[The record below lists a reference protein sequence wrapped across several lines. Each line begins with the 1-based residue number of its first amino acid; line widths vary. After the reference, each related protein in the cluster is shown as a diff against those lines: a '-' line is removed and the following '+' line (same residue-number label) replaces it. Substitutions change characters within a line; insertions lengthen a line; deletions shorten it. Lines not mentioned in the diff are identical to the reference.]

1 MKPRFLPGLLALVLL
16 SMASLVSAQTADEAR
31 LLRFPD
37 INGDLIVFVYAG
49 DIWSV
54 PASGGEARRLT
65 SDLGLE
71 LFPKISPDGRWIAFS
86 AEYSGTRQV
95 YVMPSTGGVPRQ
107 LTYYNDIGVLPPRG
121 GFDHQVLD
129 WTPDS
134 RKVLIKANR
143 TPYGDRAGKYFLA
156 DINGGLET
164 PLQIPEGSAATFS
177 PDGKA
182 IAYTPIMR
190 EFRTW
195 KRHRGGRA
203 QDVWIYDL
211 EKDQARQITDFPGTD
226 QHPIWHK
233 DRVYFVSDRDLTLNV
248 YAYDLKTG
256 TVKKV
261 TSFSDYDVL
270 WPSGKAGVIA
280 FEKGGYLWTL
290 DLAAEQVKRIPVRI
304 HFDNP
309 NVLPR
314 FQSVKENIANFDLS
328 PAGKRAAFEARGEI
342 FTVPEKEG
350 LTYNLTRSQGPREIF
365 PRYSPDGKYIAYYS
379 DTTGE
384 YEIYL
389 LEAGAGANPK
399 VIQLTSGSASW
410 RFAPVWSPDSTKL
423 LYSDK
428 NQNFLFLDIKTKTV
442 TPVDKPRVSDIT
454 DYAWSPDSKW
464 ITYTKE
470 ADNAQGSIW
479 VYSVEQGKAQALTD
493 GRFNDFSPVFS
504 RDGKYL
510 FFLSNRSFNLDF
522 SGFEFA
528 YVYNKATRIYA
539 LALTP
544 SAPVLFPEKNDA
556 EEVKAEQPAAP
567 APGQAPPAESKA
579 PAAAEAKKPAPVQI
593 DFAGLDSRIMVFPPE
608 ADNYQA
614 LAAIEG
620 GLVYFKNGELH
631 KFTLEDKKDNVVIK
645 GISNGVLSADG
656 KKLLYQAQDAYGII
670 DLSPNQKPG
679 DGALNLNDLTV
690 KIEPQKEWEQI
701 YQDGWRIYRDWF
713 YVSNMHG
720 VDWRRM
726 KDKYEALVP
735 YVSHR
740 ADLDYIF
747 GELVGELNVGHA
759 YVDWGTFTRPKR
771 VEGGLLGAE
780 FKADEK
786 GGRYIISKIYR
797 GENWDEASRSPLTEQ
812 GVEVREGDYLLRLNG
827 QEVTTR
833 NNPYRLLENTAGKKI
848 SITVGARPAAE
859 GAREYWVRPIKSEQR
874 LFYLD
879 WVASRRAMT
888 DKLSGGRVGYIHVP
902 DTSIAG
908 NRELFKG
915 FYAYGH
921 KDALIIDER
930 YNGGGFIPNLM
941 VDLLGRRLLNFIAGR
956 NPGMTATPT
965 FVHQGPMVML
975 INHSSG
981 SGGDAFP
988 YYFKKLKLGPTIG
1001 TRTWGG
1007 LVGLSG
1013 NPGFLD
1019 GSAISV
1025 PTFGFV
1031 GTDGDWAV
1039 EGMGVSPDIEVI
1051 DRPDLVAKGGDPAL
1065 EKGVQVL
1072 LEELRNNPPKKATKP
1087 GAPDRSK
1094 LHEKIK

>member
-1 MKPRFLPGLLALVLL
+1 MKPKSLFVLLALALIGL
-16 SMASLVSAQTADEAR
+16 AASVSAQPADDAR

-37 INGDLIVFVYAG
+37 INGELVVFVYAG
-49 DIWSV
+49 DLWSV

-65 SDLGLE
+65 SDIGLE

-95 YVMPSTGGVPRQ
+95 YVMPSNGGVPKQ
-107 LTYYNDIGVLPPRG
+107 LTFYNDVGVLPPRG

-129 WTPDS
+129 WTPDG
-134 RKVLIKANR
+134 RKILIKANR
-143 TPYGDRAGKYFLA
+143 TPYSDRSGKYFLIDA
-156 DINGGLET
+156 EGGLET
-164 PLQIPEGSAATFS
+164 SLQIPEGSAATFS
-177 PDGKA
+177 PDGKSL
-182 IAYTPIMR
+182 AYTPFMR

-195 KRHRGGRA
+195 KRYRGGRA
-203 QDVWIYDL
+203 QDVWTYDL
-211 EKDQARQITDFPGTD
+211 EKDVARQLTDFPGTD
-226 QHPIWHK
+226 QHPIWYQDK
-233 DRVYFVSDRDLTLNV
+233 VYFVSDRDLILNI
-248 YAYDLKTG
+248 YSYDLKTSA
-256 TVKKV
+256 VKKV

-290 DLAAEQVKRIPVRI
+290 DLATEQVKKVPVRI

-314 FQSVKENIANFDLS
+314 FLNVKDNIASYDLS
-328 PAGKRAAFEARGEI
+328 PTGKRAAFEARGEI

-365 PRYSPDGKYIAYYS
+365 PRYSPDGKTIAYYS
-379 DTTGE
+379 DATGE

-389 LEAGAGANPK
+389 LEAGSSGNPK
-399 VIQLTSGSASW
+399 VIQLTSGSACW
-410 RFAPVWSPDSTKL
+410 RFAPAWSPDGTKL

-428 NQNFLFLDIKTKTV
+428 NQNFQFLDVKTRAV
-442 TPVDKPRVSDIT
+442 TDVDKPRNSDIT

-470 ADNAQGSIW
+470 AENGQGALW
-479 VYSVEQGKAQALTD
+479 VYSVEQGKTCQLTD

-528 YVYNKATRIYA
+528 YLYNKATRIYA
-539 LALTP
+539 LALTKT
-544 SAPVLFPEKNDA
+544 APLLFPEKNDA
-556 EEVKAEQPAAP
+556 EPGAKEEPAGPKGKDQPAKD
-567 APGQAPPAESKA
+567 KA
-579 PAAAEAKKPAPVQI
+579 PVAKGPEPVRI
-593 DFAGLDSRIMVFPPE
+593 DFDGLADRIMVFPPE
-608 ADNYQA
+608 ADNYQG
-614 LAAIEG
+614 LAAVDG
-620 GLVYFKNGELH
+620 AVLYAKAGELH
-631 KFTLEDKKDNVVIK
+631 KYALEDRKDILVIK
-645 GISNGVLSADG
+645 GIQNGVLSGDG
-656 KKLLYQAQDAYGII
+656 KKLLYQAQDTYGII

-679 DGALNLNDLTV
+679 DGALNLAGLEV
-690 KIEPQKEWEQI
+690 KVEPLKEWAQI
-701 YQDGWRIYRDWF
+701 YQDGWRTYRDWF
-713 YVSNMHG
+713 YSPNMHG
-720 VDWRRM
+720 LDWRRM
-726 KDKYEALVP
+726 KDKYESLVP

-759 YVDWGTFTRPKR
+759 YVDWGTFTRPIR

-786 GGRYIISKIYR
+786 SGRYIISKIYK
-797 GENWDEASRSPLTEQ
+797 GENWDESSRSPLTEQ
-812 GVEVREGDYLLRLNG
+812 GVDVREGDYLLRLNG
-827 QEVTTR
+827 QDVTTR
-833 NNPYRLLENTAGKKI
+833 DNPYRFLENTAGKKT
-848 SITVGARPAAE
+848 SIVVNAKPSAE
-859 GAREYWVRPIKSEQR
+859 GAREYWVRPVKSEQR

-879 WVASRRAMT
+879 WVASRRDMA

-902 DTSIAG
+902 DTAIAG

-915 FYAYGH
+915 FYAYAH

-930 YNGGGFIPNLM
+930 YNGGGFIPDTM
-941 VDLLGRRLLNFIAGR
+941 VNLLGRRVLNFIAGR
-956 NPGMTATPT
+956 NPVMASTPT
-965 FVHQGPMVML
+965 FVHQGPMAML
-975 INHSSG
+975 INHSAG

-988 YYFKKLKLGPTIG
+988 YYFKKLKLGLTIG

-1013 NPGFLD
+1013 NPGFVD
-1019 GSAISV
+1019 GSSISV

-1051 DRPDLVAKGGDPAL
+1051 DRHDLMAKGRDPAL

-1072 LEELRNNPPKKATKP
+1072 LEELKKNPPQKVAKP
-1087 GAPDRSK
+1087 KAPDRSK
-1094 LHEKIK
+1094 LHEKVK